1 MSTTQP
7 IRDRKHLQNFKNYY
21 RNNPSDFRNYTLIIV
36 GLNTALRINDI
47 LHLKYDDVY
56 FGNKVR
62 SHIVVKERKTGKENR
77 IFLNREVTL
86 VLTAYRKKLIKT
98 PMHRRGNL
106 YLFPS
111 PAKESAPLS
120 RYQAY
125 RIITR
130 AASDTG
136 LEDHISCHSLRK
148 TFGYHAWRQ
157 GTDPMLIMTI
167 LNHSSI
173 RITMRYLC
181 IEQDDK
187 DTVFCRLKI

>member
-7 IRDRKHLQNFKNYY
+7 IRDKKHLQDFKNYY
-21 RNNPSDFRNYTLIIV
+21 RNSAPDLRNYTLIIV

-47 LHLKYDDVY
+47 LHLTYDAVY
-56 FGNKVR
+56 RGSKVR
-62 SHIVVKERKTGKENR
+62 THIVVKERKTGKESR

-86 VLTAYRKKLIKT
+86 VLTLYRKKLIET
-98 PMHRRGNL
+98 PMHRMGNP

-111 PAKESAPLS
+111 PVKENAPLS

-125 RIITR
+125 RIIAK
-130 AASDTG
+130 AAADTG

-157 GTDPMLIMTI
+157 GTDPMLIMTV

-181 IEQDDK
+181 IEQEDK
-187 DTVFCRLKI
+187 DNVFRKLQL